1 MQPAPPHAPPPPAS
15 RAGGDLLRALGIT
28 QALVLGGCAARVLAA
43 EAGGALA
50 DAFAPRARR
59 AARRAARRERSLVRV
74 ARALGRLKGAFAKAG
89 QFAALRHDVLAPAV
103 RESLAALQ
111 DRVPPLPFARIRR
124 VVESE
129 LGAPLAARFA
139 RFDPAP
145 IAAASLAQVHRARLP
160 DGEEV
165 AVKVQYPWLARSLRA
180 DVAFAGALV
189 RLWTRGRRG
198 AVDRER
204 LLDEFARGLAD
215 ELDFEREARVA
226 EEIARNLAGD
236 PQVVVPRVHAGH
248 SARRVLTLSYHPG
261 VRITDRAA
269 LARAGVD
276 AGEVLGVLARAYARQ
291 IFVDG
296 LFHADPH
303 PGNLFVLDEPDAAR
317 RPRVVFVDFGLS
329 RRLEP
334 ELRRALRRGIYA
346 LLQRDAG
353 AFVAEMGRMG
363 MIAPGAEP
371 GVRAAV
377 DAMFARMASLGPAL
391 ALRGGQ
397 LLALQAEAKTLL
409 RETPGI
415 QLPNDLLLYART
427 LAWLVALGQE
437 LAPEVDVVRLVVPW
451 LLRFLAEKEPA
462 EATATAA
469 APAAAAGAGPPGG

>member
-1 MQPAPPHAPPPPAS
+1 MPPAPTPLAP
-15 RAGGDLLRALGIT
+15 RAGADVLRALGVT
-28 QALVLGGCAARVLAA
+28 QALVLGGCAARVLAE
-43 EAGGALA
+43 EAAGAIGDALA
-50 DAFAPRARR
+50 PRSRR
-59 AARRAARRERSLVRV
+59 AARRAARRERSLARI

-89 QFAALRHDVLAPAV
+89 QFAALRHDVLAPGV
-103 RESLAALQ
+103 RESLASLQ

-124 VVESE
+124 VVEAE
-129 LGAPLAARFA
+129 LGAPLAERFA
-139 RFDPAP
+139 RFDPSP
-145 IAAASLAQVHRARLP
+145 IAAASIAQVHRARLP
-160 DGEEV
+160 SGEEV

-180 DVAFAGALV
+180 DLAFARGLV

-198 AVDRER
+198 AVDRAR
-204 LLDEFARGLAD
+204 LVDEFARGLAD
-215 ELDFEREARVA
+215 ELDFAREARVA
-226 EEIARNLAGD
+226 AEIAHNLAGD
-236 PQVVVPRVHAGH
+236 PQILVPHVHASH
-248 SARRVLTLSYHPG
+248 SGRRVLTLAYHAG
-261 VRITDRAA
+261 IRITDRAA

-329 RRLEP
+329 RRLAP

-346 LLQRDAG
+346 LLQRDAA

-377 DAMFARMASLGPAL
+377 EAMFDRMAALGPAL
-391 ALRGGQ
+391 ALGGGQ
-397 LLALQAEAKTLL
+397 VLGLQAEAKALL
-409 RETPGI
+409 RETPGL

-437 LAPEVDVVRLVVPW
+437 LAPDVDVVRLVVPW
-451 LLRFLAEKEPA
+451 LLQFLAEKDPAA
-462 EATATAA
+462 EASPPA
-469 APAAAAGAGPPGG
+469 APAAVAGAGRPGG